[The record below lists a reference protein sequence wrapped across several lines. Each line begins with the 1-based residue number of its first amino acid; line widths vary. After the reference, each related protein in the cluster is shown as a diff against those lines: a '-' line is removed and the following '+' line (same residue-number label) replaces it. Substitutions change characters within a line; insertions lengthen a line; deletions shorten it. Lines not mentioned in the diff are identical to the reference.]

1 VSEPALRAKHINTKT
16 AVQQAL
22 LDGLAVTEHLR

>member
-22 LDGLAVTEHLR
+22 LDGLAAVPVG